1 MIPIFLNLL
10 EIIPEELSPTFKVL
24 YPYKRSLI
32 NPPRHPLV
40 HSATTNKSFC
50 SALNQY
56 VLQVC
61 RQQAGHHALLAFW
74 AGVMTEALAG
84 MLESSR
90 SGRRDIERRN
100 HEDILL
106 RFLPV
111 LKDGLGMKKASE
123 LVIGC
128 YMLTVV
134 LAKMTA
140 LEIKVLDSLM
150 DAVVVSWNHES
161 IASGIICLSILAQQ
175 KNDIR
180 LPKRVTRAVLRLENV
195 MGLLVETA
203 GQHSISQLVLGLISG
218 CLDDIRKQKGLGRL
232 EFVISILDKG
242 ILDESQTRRAMS
254 LILQAFNDVST
265 NDDLSSET
273 QTHLAEFIQKLND
286 SDSLRP
292 HLQVAAAESTT
303 DIESLEY
310 NLQTMIEKEPT
321 TLATEDI
328 EMESAE
334 KESNTDQFVL
344 ADQLTGESLHT
355 SSFLSTQRP
364 YIFDKLAEALGAAV
378 GSQERLERFSNL
390 PILGKDHATSKPQF
404 LTFFTH
410 VFSGP
415 YPIGTRAAAMG
426 IMTSFLSSGFENGVD
441 IQALIPYL
449 IAALTDPSKRIRR
462 DAAGLL
468 AAAAGLY
475 RKGGK
480 SNIDDDA
487 PWARDSFYPN
497 KESKNNVQW
506 LSGRDARK
514 VIDRVLLPSL
524 EEYVLDP
531 SQVFTV
537 MEAALRGS
545 AGSETASDLSPAEL
559 KKSLRTRL
567 FSFLC
572 SHLIHIPI
580 FAVKLRLL
588 KLLNRVEKVGSATV
602 TRELQPL
609 LEKWR
614 TMTQEE
620 VDQICENENIS
631 ALQLDKQIVATV
643 TPKEKEAINILVSNV
658 SPTLRPAFIAATFD
672 HLKHIWP
679 KLREEKQLLASEKL
693 LEISFVRAAGG
704 ETLRSSAKDVLR
716 NIELPGGVL
725 LNYTD
730 KIPELIAKL
739 ETRAPSPKRRRMNST
754 NTTGLRNQAE
764 LDEAMD
770 MITFVLE
777 LVDSSVPETHP
788 ELAGGLFRILAAL
801 HSLKSQLQSGF
812 DYLLTLT
819 LGSLL
824 VIVKKSKVSAFFF

>member
-704 ETLRSSAKDVLR
+704 ETLRSGAKDVLR

-777 LVDSSVPETHP
+777 LVDSSVPETQP